1 MTTIDPTNP
10 TQAPEINAE
19 CSALISLMEHLEA
32 AWSACGQSL
41 DDACGVL
48 LRWESIDGA
57 VMDGE
62 VEAARLMRRTA
73 ESICPGL
80 LAAAEVY
87 GRHVEAGQPDF
98 DDPRFIRRLFTTHLG
113 RDPFGQPS
121 TEPA

>member
-19 CSALISLMEHLEA
+19 CATLIGLMESLNS
-32 AWSACGQSL
+32 AWTTCGEPEGDVL
-41 DDACGVL
+41 DVL

-87 GRHVEAGQPDF
+87 GRHVEAGWPHAF
-98 DDPRFIRRLFTTHLG
+98 DEQRIRALFTAHMG
-113 RDPFGQPS
+113 RDPFGQPA
-121 TEPA
+121 TYA

>member
-1 MTTIDPTNP
+1 MTTINP
-10 TQAPEINAE
+10 TTPTKAPEINAE
-19 CSALISLMEHLEA
+19 CATLISIMEHLEA

-41 DDACGVL
+41 DAACGVL
-48 LRWESIDGA
+48 LHWESIDGA

-87 GRHVEAGQPDF
+87 GRHIEAGWPYAF
-98 DDPRFIRRLFTTHLG
+98 DERRIRALFTTHKG
-113 RDPFGQPS
+113 RDPFGQPAH
-121 TEPA
+121 PA

>member
-1 MTTIDPTNP
+1 MTASSNLTCDELTNIMESLNSAW
-10 TQAPEINAE
+10 TNCGEPE
-19 CSALISLMEHLEA
+19 
-32 AWSACGQSL
+32 GDVL
-41 DDACGVL
+41 DVL

-80 LAAAEVY
+80 LVAAEVY

-98 DDPRFIRRLFTTHLG
+98 DDPRFIRRLFATLMG
-113 RDPFGQPS
+113 CDPFGQPS

>member
-1 MTTIDPTNP
+1 MTAISPANP

-19 CSALISLMEHLEA
+19 CAALISIMEHLDA
-32 AWSACGQSL
+32 ALTTCGEPEGPVL
-41 DDACGVL
+41 DVL

-62 VEAARLMRRTA
+62 VEAARLMRRAA

-80 LAAAEVY
+80 LSAAEVY
-87 GRHVEAGQPDF
+87 AAHVEAGWPHAF
-98 DDPRFIRRLFTTHLG
+98 DEQRIRALFGAHMG

-121 TEPA
+121 TEPV

>member
-1 MTTIDPTNP
+1 MTAANPTN
-10 TQAPEINAE
+10 APEINPE
-19 CSALISLMEHLEA
+19 CAALIGLMEHLET
-32 AWSACGQSL
+32 AWSTCGQSL
-41 DDACGVL
+41 DGACGVL

-87 GRHVEAGQPDF
+87 GRHVEAGWPHAF
-98 DDPRFIRRLFTTHLG
+98 DEQRIRALFTTHMG